1 MKGSEAF
8 GKHLVLP
15 TETLLGLPK
24 VRIPVVGSRSIWEMP
39 LMIDY
44 VYVVNASGEGHL
56 DILHGGV
63 ALYGDSGETGN
74 HHVWWVKKNV

>member
-1 MKGSEAF
+1 
-8 GKHLVLP
+8 
-15 TETLLGLPK
+15 
-24 VRIPVVGSRSIWEMP
+24 
-39 LMIDY
+39 MIDY

-74 HHVWWVKKNV
+74 HHVWWVKKTFECKHRRHRNQKRH